1 MDGYKKMESENKYLT
16 VSQFTNILKTDL
28 ENRFTTVFL
37 TGEISNFKESSTGHW
52 YFSLKDMNAT
62 IKVVVFKFKQSAII
76 RNLTE
81 SLKNGMEVLV
91 EGSLSLYA
99 KGGDYSI
106 DATKIILS
114 GIGEL
119 YIKFEKLKKKLSEK
133 GYFDTSRKKPI
144 PKMIEKIGI
153 VTSPTTAALQ
163 DILNVLKRRHSNL
176 EIIVFPT
183 PVQGDDAKNSIVRA
197 IECANFHYLHN
208 TDKSVPLLIV
218 ARGGGSIE
226 DLWAFNEEIVADA
239 IYKSEIPIITGVGHE
254 IDFTIADFVA
264 DFRAPTPSAA
274 AEIVSVDKEELKRNI
289 NFYNQ
294 KIEKAISQKINTFQ
308 EIIDRNNKDKLALK
322 LTRLN
327 NEKYVNFS
335 YIFERLNSN
344 FEKKILNAKSNFEVV
359 IDKLNILNPMNILK
373 RGYNILINKDGN
385 VVKEETPIN
394 VGDNA
399 TLVMSNKKLAVSI
412 NKIDFTKII

>member
-1 MDGYKKMESENKYLT
+1 MNNENKYLT
-16 VSQFTNILKTDL
+16 VSQFTNILKIDL
-28 ENRFTTVFL
+28 ENRFTSVFL

-52 YFSLKDMNAT
+52 YFSLKDMSAT
-62 IKVVVFKFKQSAII
+62 IKVVVFKFRQSAII

-81 SLKNGMEVLV
+81 SLKDGMEVLV

-119 YIKFEKLKKKLSEK
+119 YIKFEKLKNKLSEK
-133 GYFDTSRKKPI
+133 GYFDTSRKRQI
-144 PKMIEKIGI
+144 PKMVEKIGI

-183 PVQGDDAKNSIVRA
+183 PVQGDDAKDSIVHA
-197 IECANFHYLHN
+197 IECANFHYRHN

-239 IYKSEIPIITGVGHE
+239 IYKSEIPIITGIGHE

-274 AEIVSVDKEELKRNI
+274 AEIVSVDKEELKREI

-294 KIEKAISQKINTFQ
+294 KIEKAIFQKIDTFQ

-344 FEKKILNAKSNFEVV
+344 FEKKIFNVKSNFEIVV
-359 IDKLNILNPMNILK
+359 DKLNILNPMNILK
-373 RGYNILINKDGN
+373 RGYSILINKDGN

-399 TLVMSNKKLAVSI
+399 TLVMSNKELSISI
-412 NKIDFTKII
+412 NKIDFNKTIKKRI